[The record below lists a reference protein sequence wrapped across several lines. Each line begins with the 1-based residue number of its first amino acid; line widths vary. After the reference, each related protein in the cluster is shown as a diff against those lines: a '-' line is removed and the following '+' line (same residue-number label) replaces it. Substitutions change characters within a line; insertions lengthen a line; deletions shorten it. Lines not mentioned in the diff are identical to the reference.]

1 MGRRIKKTGFV
12 SMMVTGGCYTELCK
26 MPDWE
31 VVRGSGGRAAI
42 ALAQLG
48 CVVELQTYYS
58 SDHRQRL
65 SGIEMAGVTVRIEKR
80 IADIAFSYLH
90 PLATPYIYPR
100 FIDKHALLEVAS
112 DEVLRFGFLEGDAK
126 VSADT
131 AVYDPQSPHGSLF
144 TANGS
149 TANTLAIVLN
159 ERELEQIGQNTDL
172 AKAAKI
178 FFDQDGASVVVA
190 KCGVKGALV
199 LEPGQY
205 PSWVPAYHSKRVFKI
220 GTGDIFSAAFAYY
233 WMEQGLTPREAA
245 DRASHTVASYA
256 EAPTSPLQISRKPAA
271 RPKATIGIIAE
282 QVSLADAWLY
292 EETVS
297 RLTELGAVS
306 FYVPSLTGPYAAQPT
321 CFLLLADTINDASS
335 LNIERLPAPL
345 TVFQQRD
352 QRDLFQ
358 SQPRALITND
368 YATALYWACW
378 GNS

>member
-1 MGRRIKKTGFV
+1 MI
-12 SMMVTGGCYTELCK
+12 VTGGCYTELCK

-48 CVVELQTYYS
+48 CVVELRTYYS
-58 SDHRQRL
+58 SDHPQRL
-65 SGIEMAGVTVRIEKR
+65 SSIEMAGVTVRTEKR

-100 FIDKHALLEVAS
+100 LIDKHAFLEVAS
-112 DEVLRFGFLEGDAK
+112 DKVLRFGFLEGDAK
-126 VSADT
+126 VCAET
-131 AVYDPQSPHGSLF
+131 AVYDPQSSDGALF

-149 TANTLAIVLN
+149 TANKLAIVLN
-159 ERELEQIGQNTDL
+159 ERELQQIGQNTDL

-199 LEPGQY
+199 IEPGRY
-205 PSWVPAYHSKRVFKI
+205 PSWVPAYHSERVFKI

-233 WMEQGLTPREAA
+233 WMEKGLAPRDAA
-245 DRASHTVASYA
+245 DRASHTVASYT
-256 EAPTSPLQISRKPAA
+256 EAPTSSLQACVSISRKPAA
-271 RPKATIGIIAE
+271 RPRAIVGIIAD

-297 RLTELGAVS
+297 RLAELGAESFHVS
-306 FYVPSLTGPYAAQPT
+306 SLSGPHPARAT
-321 CFLLLADTINDASS
+321 DFLLLADTINDVTSV
-335 LNIERLPAPL
+335 NQGPLPARL

-352 QRDLFQ
+352 GHGLSTISPKMR
-358 SQPRALITND
+358 ITDD
-368 YATALYWACW
+368 YTTALYWVCW
-378 GNS
+378 GNADRGATNS